1 MKSKA
6 LIFGMAFSALVAM
19 PAFAQQTPAAPGAGP
34 TAAGEQ
40 VYGWQL
46 MTPQERAAYRSKMRS
61 LKTAQEREQF
71 RLEHQ
76 QQMEERARERGVTL
90 QHEPMGRGPAG
101 TPGQGMGP
109 GAGTG
114 PGAAPGGGA
123 GGGPNR

>member
-1 MKSKA
+1 MKNKA
-6 LIFGMAFSALVAM
+6 VVVGMALGALVAL
-19 PAFAQQTPAAPGAGP
+19 PAFAQDAPAGAGGTP
-34 TAAGEQ
+34 QAAEQ

-76 QQMEERARERGVTL
+76 KLMEERARERGVTL
-90 QHEPMGRGPAG
+90 QHEPMGSGS
-101 TPGQGMGP
+101 PGQGMGP

-114 PGAAPGGGA
+114 PGAGGG
-123 GGGPNR
+123 GRNR